1 MNITRRKYTSFHQ
14 NFQEFDKKLIAM
26 PIRHISVPSIPKS
39 RGNLYFFVFL
49 PHLTNVL
56 WHGTTIGTETDDEGN
71 RKKGG

>member
-26 PIRHISVPSIPKS
+26 PIRHISVPSIPKI
-39 RGNLYFFVFL
+39 RGNLYFSVFL

-56 WHGTTIGTETDDEGN
+56 
-71 RKKGG
+71 